1 MRNNKLQRH
10 KAHEEIKKKII
21 FYEVRPGE
29 KLSDKQIAAEL
40 GMGRTPVREAL
51 LILEREK
58 LVQCNGKQG
67 YFVKKLTS
75 KEVNQYLEIRASLET
90 FAIPLILQNTTPDLI
105 KELKENIKKSQKC
118 SEQGQLHDV
127 TSYHADFHNIIYG
140 ATKSE
145 VFIDIMS
152 SLNDKFHWLRAI
164 ALRAHKGS
172 PMEAFADHKKM
183 VEAIEN
189 KDAKGLKKTI
199 EMHLRHTQDKYN
211 SVAALFL

>member
-1 MRNNKLQRH
+1 MANAKLQRH
-10 KAHEEIKKKII
+10 KAYDEIKKKII
-21 FYEVRPGE
+21 FFEVRPGE

-67 YFVKKLTS
+67 YFVKKLSS
-75 KEVNQYLEIRASLET
+75 KEVGQYLAIRASLET
-90 FAIPLILQNTTPDLI
+90 FAIPLILQNTTPASVR
-105 KELKENIKKSQKC
+105 ELKENIRRSQKC
-118 SEQGQLHDV
+118 AGQGQMNDV
-127 TSYHADFHNIIYG
+127 TSFHDDFHNLIYQM
-140 ATKSE
+140 TKSE

-172 PMEAFADHKKM
+172 PMEAFSDHKKM
-183 VEAIEN
+183 VEAIEK
-189 KDAKGLKKTI
+189 KDAKGLKKII
-199 EMHLRHTQDKYN
+199 EMHLRHTQEKYN
-211 SVAALFL
+211 SVASLFI